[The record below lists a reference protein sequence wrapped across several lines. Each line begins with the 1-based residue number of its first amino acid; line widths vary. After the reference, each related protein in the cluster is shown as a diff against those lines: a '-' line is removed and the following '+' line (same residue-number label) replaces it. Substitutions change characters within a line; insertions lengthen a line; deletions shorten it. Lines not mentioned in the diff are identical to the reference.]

1 MERVPS
7 DTDTE
12 LLHDAVMSPAPRADD
27 VRPPSETV
35 SGNGNGSE
43 HAGDGSGN
51 GDAPS
56 SPSTPNAADDGS
68 SLVTTPAT
76 TRRKPRAK
84 KATTTTERPKRASRK
99 KVVPPTTP
107 ITAVPSAPLTR
118 PDGTP
123 APVVH
128 LVPELSPFARTGGL
142 GEAVASLAKYQAASG
157 IPVTVI
163 MPLYAAVRERTEL
176 RPIAPAFS
184 LTVGPRTETARLYE
198 PAAPHQQGNPRF
210 VFVES
215 EVYFDR
221 PGLYGDEQG
230 DYPDNALRYALFARA
245 VLVSLP
251 KLLPE
256 APSILHAHDW
266 QTALASIYL
275 KTEFIA
281 HPYYEGI
288 RAVLSVHNAGYQG
301 HFPEPTM
308 SDLGLPVSLYN
319 HRQLEWWGRVNLLK
333 GGLVFSDLVITV
345 SPTHAHELR
354 TEKGGFGLDGV
365 FVALRDRLVGIVN
378 GIDQEIWDPTK
389 DTVIPR
395 RYSADNLVG
404 KKRCRIAL
412 QRATGLSRWTA
423 PIFGLTARLVAQKGL
438 DLIVGD
444 PGYFAF
450 DAQYVFLG
458 HGEARYEAM
467 LTELAER
474 APSRIAVKLDFTDD
488 FEHLLLAGADMCLMP
503 SQYEPC
509 GLTQMRAQRYGTIPV
524 ARRVGGLADTIEDGV
539 TGFLFDDYTPTDFM
553 RAAMRAVDQ
562 YRETESWEE
571 MMREAMSRDFGWER
585 SAARYLSVYRR
596 ILGLPSVRQDRVLA
610 AGV

>member
-7 DTDTE
+7 SQSE
-12 LLHDAVMSPAPRADD
+12 VLHDAVSAPASRADD
-27 VRPPSETV
+27 ARPAAD
-35 SGNGNGSE
+35 NGRENGSE
-43 HAGDGSGN
+43 NGQAPVAGD
-51 GDAPS
+51 
-56 SPSTPNAADDGS
+56 DGG
-68 SLVTTPAT
+68 SLVTTPA

-84 KATTTTERPKRASRK
+84 KTGTATAEKPKRTSRK
-99 KVVPPTTP
+99 KVAPPPPPTP
-107 ITAVPSAPLTR
+107 VASVPAAPLTR

-128 LVPELSPFARTGGL
+128 LAPELSPYARTGGL

-163 MPLYAAVRERTEL
+163 MPLYAAVRERTEV
-176 RPIAPAFS
+176 RPIGAAFT

-198 PAAPHQQGNPRF
+198 PAAPHQPGSPRI

-245 VLVSLP
+245 VLVALP
-251 KLLPE
+251 KILPE

-301 HFPEPTM
+301 HFPESTM
-308 SDLGLPVSLYN
+308 GDIGLPSSLYN

-333 GGLVFSDLVITV
+333 GGLVFSDLVMTV

-378 GIDQEIWDPTK
+378 GIDQEVWDPSR
-389 DTVIPR
+389 DTIIPR
-395 RYSADNLVG
+395 RYSADNLSG
-404 KKRCRIAL
+404 KKRCRLAL
-412 QRATGLSRWTA
+412 QRATGLSRWQA
-423 PIFGLTARLVAQKGL
+423 PIFALTARLVAQKGL
-438 DLIVGD
+438 DLVLGD

-467 LTELAER
+467 LTDLAER
-474 APSRIAVKLDFTDD
+474 APSRIAVKLDFTDE
-488 FEHLLLAGADMCLMP
+488 FEHLLLAGADLCLMP

-539 TGFLFDDYTPTDFM
+539 TGFLFDDYTSTDFM
-553 RAAMRAVDQ
+553 RAAMRATDQ
-562 YRETESWEE
+562 YRETEAWEE

-596 ILGLPSVRQDRVLA
+596 ILGLPSVRQDRVM
-610 AGV
+610 AGGV

>member
-1 MERVPS
+1 MDVPIS
-7 DTDTE
+7 DTDVLRDPGSTS
-12 LLHDAVMSPAPRADD
+12 ASS
-27 VRPPSETV
+27 PPSDARDAAAHGA
-35 SGNGNGSE
+35 SSNGAS
-43 HAGDGSGN
+43 AR
-51 GDAPS
+51 
-56 SPSTPNAADDGS
+56 
-68 SLVTTPAT
+68 TPAEEQT
-76 TRRKPRAK
+76 SLATAPATRRKPRAK
-84 KATTTTERPKRASRK
+84 KSASPTGTATKRKAPSRK
-99 KVVPPTTP
+99 KTQAEQVPVATVPPP
-107 ITAVPSAPLTR
+107 PLTR
-118 PDGTP
+118 PDGSA

-128 LVPELSPFARTGGL
+128 LAAELSPYARTGGL

-163 MPLYAAVRERTEL
+163 MPLYSVVRERIEVKPL
-176 RPIAPAFS
+176 GPAFAV
-184 LTVGPRTETARLYE
+184 TVGPRTETARLYE
-198 PAAPHQQGNPRF
+198 PVAPHQAGDPRI

-215 EVYFDR
+215 DEYFDR
-221 PGLYGDEQG
+221 PGLYGDDLG
-230 DYPDNALRYALFARA
+230 DYPDNARRYALFARA
-245 VLVSLP
+245 VLVALP
-251 KLLPE
+251 RLMPQ

-266 QTALASIYL
+266 QTALAAVYL
-275 KTEFIA
+275 KTEFAA
-281 HPYYEGI
+281 HSYYEGI

-301 HFPEPTM
+301 HFPEST
-308 SDLGLPVSLYN
+308 LAEIGLPYSLYN
-319 HRQLEWWGRVNLLK
+319 HRQLEWWGRVNVLK

-378 GIDQEIWDPTK
+378 GIDQEIWDPSR
-389 DTVIPR
+389 DSVIPR
-395 RYSADNLVG
+395 RFSIDSLTG
-404 KKRCRIAL
+404 KKRCRLAL
-412 QRATGLSRWTA
+412 QRATGLSRWQT
-423 PIFGLTARLVAQKGL
+423 PIFALTARLVAQKGL
-438 DLIVGD
+438 DLILGD

-458 HGEARYEAM
+458 HGEARYEEA

-474 APSRIAVKLDFTDD
+474 APSRIAVKLDFTDE

-539 TGFLFDDYTPTDFM
+539 TGFLFDDYTPADFM
-553 RAAMRAVDQ
+553 RAANRAVDQ
-562 YRETESWEE
+562 FRDAEGWGQ

-596 ILGLPSVRQDRVLA
+596 VLGLPSVRQDRPA
-610 AGV
+610 AVGV

>member
-1 MERVPS
+1 MDRVPPS
-7 DTDTE
+7 QSE
-12 LLHDAVMSPAPRADD
+12 VLHDAVNAPALRADD
-27 VRPPSETV
+27 ARPSAD
-35 SGNGNGSE
+35 NGRENGSE
-43 HAGDGSGN
+43 N
-51 GDAPS
+51 GQPPVAE
-56 SPSTPNAADDGS
+56 DDDTA
-68 SLVTTPAT
+68 LVTTPS

-84 KATTTTERPKRASRK
+84 KTGTSAGEKPKRASRK
-99 KVVPPTTP
+99 KVASPPPTP
-107 ITAVPSAPLTR
+107 VTALPTAPLTR

-128 LVPELSPFARTGGL
+128 LVPELSPYARTGGL
-142 GEAVASLAKYQAASG
+142 GEAVASLARYQAASG

-163 MPLYAAVRERTEL
+163 MPLYAAVRERHEV
-176 RPIAPAFS
+176 RPLGPAFT
-184 LTVGPRTETARLYE
+184 LTVGPRTETARLFE
-198 PAAPHQQGNPRF
+198 PAVPHQPGNPRI
-210 VFVES
+210 VFIES

-245 VLVSLP
+245 VLIALP
-251 KLLPE
+251 KILPE

-308 SDLGLPVSLYN
+308 SDIGLPISLYN

-333 GGLVFSDLVITV
+333 GGLVFSDLVVTV

-378 GIDQEIWDPTK
+378 GIDQEVWDPTR
-389 DTVIPR
+389 DTIIPR
-395 RYSADNLVG
+395 RYSADNLSG
-404 KKRCRIAL
+404 KKRCRLAL
-412 QRATGLSRWTA
+412 QRASGLSRYQA
-423 PIFGLTARLVAQKGL
+423 PIFALTARLVAQKGL
-438 DLIVGD
+438 DLVLGD

-467 LTELAER
+467 LTEIAER
-474 APSRIAVKLDFTDD
+474 APSRIAVKLDFTDE
-488 FEHLLLAGADMCLMP
+488 FEHLLLAGADLCLMP

-539 TGFLFDDYTPTDFM
+539 TGFLFDDYTPADFM
-553 RAAMRAVDQ
+553 RAAMRATDQ
-562 YRETESWEE
+562 YRDAEAWEE
-571 MMREAMSRDFGWER
+571 MMREAMSRDFGWEK

-596 ILGLPSVRQDRVLA
+596 ILGLPSVRQDRVM
-610 AGV
+610 AGGV